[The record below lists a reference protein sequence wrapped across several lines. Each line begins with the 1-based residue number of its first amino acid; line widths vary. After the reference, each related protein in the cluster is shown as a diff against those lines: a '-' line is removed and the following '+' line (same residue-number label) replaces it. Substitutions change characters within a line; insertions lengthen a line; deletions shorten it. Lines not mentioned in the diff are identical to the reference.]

1 MACVKRAKGWKIKL
15 ESGRILPKVY
25 TSVKACQARVA
36 QLKAH
41 SKKK

>member
-1 MACVKRAKGWKIKL
+1 MLIKSGKGYKIKL

-25 TSVKACQARVA
+25 PTREAGNRRIR

-41 SKKK
+41 SKK